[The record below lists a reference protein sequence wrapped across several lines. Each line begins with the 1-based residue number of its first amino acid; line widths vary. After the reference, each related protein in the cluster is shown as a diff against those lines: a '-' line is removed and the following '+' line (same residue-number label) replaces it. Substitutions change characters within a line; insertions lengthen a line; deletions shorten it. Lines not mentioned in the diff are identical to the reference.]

1 MTYNNSACVEN
12 ALTALKKSFPNS
24 LRSRKAMGIYSALV
38 EATYF
43 ALDGHR
49 RFQLDDNF
57 AFSHRWRGNDIISN
71 VASSIASTKEN
82 AVVILGQL
90 LGLRPE
96 NVFHIFP
103 VSKES
108 SVATVYDYHGRMMDS
123 LPKVLT
129 VNGMSY
135 NRGHYWPHWV
145 EKNEASQA
153 LCEFKSCNGDLFHLV
168 AVAECKDN
176 WKSLSIGKHPA
187 THHLLGKYEFRQSLF
202 VNSDTTAIL
211 PMDTHFALHLHSAI
225 GSKYADNFTVMG
237 CVGGT
242 DEFKNADLS
251 ILNYQRVILIPE
263 FNKASLLAMEGLVK
277 HLENHCACAVRV
289 YPHPM
294 LVARNDTPEAPDGW
308 QQVEMAK
315 AWFLDESENP
325 SVFIKKTVMEQSMTL
340 DEYKDFLC
348 SLNLL
353 SSEKHATQDEDFFW
367 GKKKFLR
374 SIGNKKPIQPNIET
388 VFTRGQTTLIWGPSN
403 SGKSYVALALTMSV
417 ATGTRFFNVSGY
429 GYGRK
434 VILVDGE
441 TTETM
446 FEEKKRQLMA
456 SMSEDERDRFEENC
470 ESYLLHKENQNLD
483 ETLQKSLIEY
493 VKQQHI
499 ELVLFDNLN
508 SLVDKAWLTNTSKLF
523 AFRDK
528 LESAGAGV
536 VFIHHATKA
545 GNSPKGASELVG
557 KSQNVI
563 QIEGKT
569 VLLEELNSPTNQIP
583 DSAKEALSRG
593 DVAFR
598 MTWEESKVFHLAEH
612 TSGICSLGQNS
623 GWVQHGQ
630 KDEEADQISTSS
642 EFTSDAGPAL
652 LTPTPKSKAEQND
665 AKVLA
670 CFNGEKTLAKKD
682 ITAMCSCLS
691 EDMIERS
698 LKNLCDENKLV
709 KLSAGPATKYRLN

>member
-1 MTYNNSACVEN
+1 MAYQNAACIEK
-12 ALTALKKSFPNS
+12 ALIDLKKSFPDS
-24 LRSRKAMGIYSALV
+24 LRSRKHMGIYTALV
-38 EATYF
+38 AATYY
-43 ALDGHR
+43 ALNGRDR
-49 RFQLDDNF
+49 LQLDDNF
-57 AFSHRWRGNDIISN
+57 AFSHRWRGNDIIAN

-82 AVVILGQL
+82 AVVVLGQL

-96 NVFHIFP
+96 NAFYVFP
-103 VSKES
+103 ASKES
-108 SVATVYDYHGRMMDS
+108 SVATVYDYHGSMMSS
-123 LPKVLT
+123 LPNSMRVFGRAYT
-129 VNGMSY
+129 RS
-135 NRGHYWPHWV
+135 RYWPH
-145 EKNEASQA
+145 
-153 LCEFKSCNGDLFHLV
+153 
-168 AVAECKDN
+168 AVAENEFSQVLCEYRSDDGDFFHLPAGVERSN
-176 WKSLSIGKHPA
+176 CNVLSFGKVQA
-187 THHLLGKYEFRQSLF
+187 INYLLGAYEFHQALF
-202 VNSDTTAIL
+202 ANGDVTAVIPL
-211 PMDTHFALHLHSAI
+211 DTHLALNLHEAIANKVGNNFVIMGAI
-225 GSKYADNFTVMG
+225 GGAS
-237 CVGGT
+237 
-242 DEFKNADLS
+242 EFKNMDLS
-251 ILNYQRVILIPE
+251 ILNFQRVVLIPE
-263 FNKASLLAMEGLVK
+263 FNKESLLAMEGLAK
-277 HLENHCACAVRV
+277 HLENHCACKVRV

-294 LVARNDTPEAPDGW
+294 LVARNDTLEAPDGW

-325 SVFIKKTVMEQSMTL
+325 SVFIKKTVMEQAMTL

-353 SSEKHATQDEDFFW
+353 SSEKHAAQDEDFFW

-403 SGKSYVALALTMSV
+403 SGKSYVALALAMSV

-630 KDEEADQISTSS
+630 KDEEADQASTSS

-682 ITAMCSCLS
+682 ITAMCFCLS

-709 KLSAGPATKYRLN
+709 KLSAGPATKYRLC